1 MKLFGRQ
8 GANKPDAAPPPPP
21 PAAPAPTPAVTAA
34 QPASQAPPASLP
46 GSDNAW
52 LAEIGATVRTALD
65 ANPAAIRIQT
75 PLLEIYAV
83 KNFIRPEE
91 CIELIAMIDRDVK
104 PSLSLRKEGTPT
116 RRTSETCFLS
126 ADVPLVAEIE
136 RRIATLLNQPLDH
149 SETVQGQRYTPGQQF
164 KVHNDYFAAGQS
176 YSDVVAAEGGQR
188 TWTAMAYL
196 DRPEGGG
203 QTHFPKIPIAVPPTP
218 GVLLVW
224 NNLDRDGHPNRN
236 SHHEGMMVEGGV
248 KHVLTKWFR
257 ERPWHSS
264 AASDALRR

>member
-1 MKLFGRQ
+1 M
-8 GANKPDAAPPPPP
+8 
-21 PAAPAPTPAVTAA
+21 
-34 QPASQAPPASLP
+34 
-46 GSDNAW
+46 
-52 LAEIGATVRTALD
+52 VRRALD
-65 ANPAAIRIQT
+65 ASPAAVRINT

-83 KNFIRPEE
+83 KDFIGPDE
-91 CIELIAMIDRDVK
+91 CAVLIALIDQDVR
-104 PSLSLRKEGTPT
+104 PSVSLRKEGTPT
-116 RRTSETCFLS
+116 RRTSETCFLLAS
-126 ADVPLVAEIE
+126 NPLVAEIE
-136 RRIATLLNQPLDH
+136 RRIGTLLNQPLNH

-176 YSDVVAAEGGQR
+176 YSEVVAAEGGQR

-196 DRPEGGG
+196 DRPGGG
-203 QTHFPKIPIAVPPTP
+203 GHTHFPKIPLAVPPTP

-236 SHHEGMMVEGGV
+236 SHHEGVMVESGV